1 MTAKPSDFAWGPVF
15 ITAFGPSILFGIAQG
30 TILPIFALSAIELG
44 ASYAL
49 SGFIAALIG
58 IGVLFNNIPA
68 ALFTSRV
75 GERLALIGAS
85 VFSVIGLLL
94 CLFSQN
100 LFVLGCG
107 VLMQGMSTS
116 VFNLARQAYI
126 LHIVPHS
133 LRARAFSIMGGT
145 QRIGVFVGPFLG
157 AAAMYVLGLQGA
169 YWVAVIAIVATGALC
184 FMIPELPAKEKQE
197 NAPDAPDSE
206 PNAATQERGVR
217 QLWGIL
223 RDHYKIFL
231 TLGFG
236 VMCLGALRATR
247 PIAVPLWSEYIGLSP
262 TATAI
267 IFGCSAAIDTLFF
280 YPAGVIMDKFGRGW
294 IAVPSVLL
302 MGLAFL
308 LMPLMHH
315 TLPFVLM
322 TLLLG
327 LGNGI
332 GAGIVMTLGADAA
345 PDNQQLEFLGLW
357 RVFADSG
364 QSIGPLLMSLITAAL
379 SLSMGIF
386 FIGSIG
392 FVAAW
397 IFGREFFGPKAKA
410 A

>member
-1 MTAKPSDFAWGPVF
+1 M
-15 ITAFGPSILFGIAQG
+15 IA
-30 TILPIFALSAIELG
+30 LAAIDLG

-75 GERLALIGAS
+75 GERQALIGAS
-85 VFSVIGLLL
+85 IFSIVGLLL
-94 CLFSQN
+94 CLFSRN
-100 LFVLGCG
+100 LWMLGCG

-126 LHIVPHS
+126 LHVVPYN

-157 AAAMYVLGLQGA
+157 AGAMYLLGLKGA
-169 YWVAVIAIVATGALC
+169 FWVAVVAIAATAALC
-184 FMIPELPAKEKQE
+184 FLIPDLPTEDETRAARK
-197 NAPDAPDSE
+197 NADEHSTTESTSE
-206 PNAATQERGVR
+206 PATEAPTAPKDQGLR
-217 QLWGIL
+217 QLWKIL
-223 RDHYKIFL
+223 QGHYRIFL
-231 TLGFG
+231 TLGIG
-236 VMCLGALRATR
+236 VMCLGALRASR

-267 IFGCSAAIDTLFF
+267 IFGCSAAVDTLLF
-280 YPAGVIMDKFGRGW
+280 YPAGVIMDKYGRGW

-302 MGLAFL
+302 MGLAFM
-308 LMPLMHH
+308 LMPLTHQ
-315 TLPFVLM
+315 TLPFVLV

-345 PDNQQLEFLGLW
+345 PDDQQLEFLGLW

-364 QSIGPLLMSLITAAL
+364 QSIGPLLMSLIIGAFSIGT
-379 SLSMGIF
+379 GIF
-386 FIGSIG
+386 FIGG
-392 FVAAW
+392 TGLLAGW
-397 IFGREFFGPKAKA
+397 IFGRAFFKA
-410 A
+410 ASE